1 MTFLT
6 SLEMI
11 PLGMWVFWC
20 CLDCLTSCWT
30 GMSTRQTQ
38 GLHYDVSGQVIC
50 SWSHV
55 PYFLLAQDNYFLYH
69 NTVWTGK
76 VANTLSL
83 YLTDPSNH
91 MKDGVLN
98 LESKKTPLPWQ
109 GISPARCNRK
119 TYSGQMSEETQ
130 EWNWC
135 LSLSVGTSLFW
146 EERLDQH
153 LRWLRRRN
161 PVRVWLF
168 ATQLFLPQ
176 VNSRHVQKLS
186 AAGHIA
192 KKKEG
197 RCLWSHQL
205 SDSVRL
211 LSKYV
216 GFRHVN
222 ST

>member
-30 GMSTRQTQ
+30 GMSTRQTHS
-38 GLHYDVSGQVIC
+38 LPHDVGGQVIRL
-50 SWSHV
+50 WSHV
-55 PYFLLAQDNYFLYH
+55 PRFLLAQANFFLYH

-91 MKDGVLN
+91 MNDGGLN

-109 GISPARCNRK
+109 GLSLVRYNKK
-119 TYSGQMSEETQ
+119 TYSGQFSEETQ
-130 EWNWC
+130 EWNC
-135 LSLSVGTSLFW
+135 LMPQSVSGNQIFW

-153 LRWLRRRN
+153 LRWLQKRN
-161 PVRVWLF
+161 SVRVWLF
-168 ATQLFLPQ
+168 PTLPSQ
-176 VNSRHVQKLS
+176 SGTCAEALS
-186 AAGHIA
+186 CWTLLG
-192 KKKEG
+192 KKG
-197 RCLWSHQL
+197 GAYGAISCQTVLDL
-205 SDSVRL
+205 DM
-211 LSKYV
+211 
-216 GFRHVN
+216 
-222 ST
+222 